1 MTETDRYTVFA
12 DSEPVMISL
21 CLSDIPQG
29 NYKISETYVN
39 RTHGSAFDQWVSMGA
54 LELTTPQE
62 IDWLKNHPFL
72 DFIRKLCLST
82 PMKSSNWMSH

>member
-29 NYKISETYVN
+29 SYKISETYEIERMEVLSIN
-39 RTHGSAFDQWVSMGA
+39 GFLWVHWTYYTSG
-54 LELTTPQE
+54 
-62 IDWLKNHPFL
+62 N
-72 DFIRKLCLST
+72 
-82 PMKSSNWMSH
+82 